1 MNICHV
7 IGTLDPAAGG
17 PSVVVLR
24 LAEAQA
30 RLGHNVSILALQRA
44 QRIDVI
50 DNFVASSATV
60 DRLRLRRITLHRRMD
75 RVLLGSLMREFDGL
89 LPALDVLHLHG
100 LWELMLLRI
109 ARRAKLANTPYII
122 TPHGMLDPWSLSQ
135 KRLKKRIA
143 LAVAFRG
150 MLNAAATLHA
160 LNDDEKRL
168 LQPLRL
174 QAPVVVIANGVDLNE
189 IHPLPEPGRFR
200 AAHPEVGDQPYLL
213 FLSRLHYKKGLD
225 ILADAFAQFVERG
238 GAMHLVVAG
247 PDGGVRQDFERRI
260 REHGLEKRVH
270 LVGPLYGPQK
280 IEALRDA
287 AGFVLPSRQEGFS
300 VAITEAMA
308 VGLPVIITDSCH
320 FPEVAEVGAGFITQP
335 DADQIA
341 GAITRLAGD
350 PSAAEAMGRRARQLV
365 ESRFTWPHIAKKM
378 VSAYQNVLERSKA
391 R

>member
-7 IGTLDPAAGG
+7 IFTLDPAAGG
-17 PSVVVLR
+17 PPAVVLH
-24 LAEAQA
+24 LAEEQA
-30 RLGHNVSILALQRA
+30 RLGH
-44 QRIDVI
+44 DVA
-50 DNFVASSATV
+50 VLSQEHRSHSATIDDSIAHLTGTDRV
-60 DRLRLRRITLHRRMD
+60 KFHRIVFGGRLDRLWLRAVMSQLD
-75 RVLLGSLMREFDGL
+75 EL
-89 LPALDVLHLHG
+89 LPASDILHLHG
-100 LWELMLLRI
+100 LWEPMLLRV
-109 ARRAKLANTPYII
+109 ARRARRQRTPYFI

-174 QAPVVVIANGVDLNE
+174 RAPVVVIANGVDLNE

-200 AAHPEVGDQPYLL
+200 ATHPEVEDQPYLL

-260 REHGLEKRVH
+260 REHGLEQRVH

-341 GAITRLAGD
+341 EAITRLAGD
-350 PSAAEAMGRRARQLV
+350 PPAAEAMGRRARQLV
-365 ESRFTWPHIAKKM
+365 ESRFTWPHIAQKM
-378 VSAYQNVLERSKA
+378 VSAYQNVLARSKPG
-391 R
+391 